1 MTAPQRP
8 DPVEANRRA
17 AAVFGAMAAGASGRR
32 STYDRSD
39 GTWTTEHGRDNSG
52 GGSGRT

>member
-8 DPVEANRRA
+8 DPAEVNRKA

-32 STYDRSD
+32 STYDRRD
-39 GTWTTEHGRDNSG
+39 GTWTTEHGRDNT